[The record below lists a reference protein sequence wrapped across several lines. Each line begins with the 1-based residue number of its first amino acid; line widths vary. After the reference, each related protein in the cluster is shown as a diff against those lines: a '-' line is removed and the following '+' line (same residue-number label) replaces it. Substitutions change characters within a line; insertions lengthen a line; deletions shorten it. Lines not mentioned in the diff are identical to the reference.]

1 MYAHEITVCVCM
13 ILLNDCVYM
22 YVCAYVDRNEE
33 MMKLLEVHDIQVEGH
48 YIKAVEDQISN
59 YQRG

>member
-1 MYAHEITVCVCM
+1 M

-33 MMKLLEVHDIQVEGH
+33 MMKLLEVHDSQVEGH